1 MSDGGAGE
9 TPARRL
15 THKQAVE
22 IALNDPAVR
31 RAVAATES
39 PLAIRRRQLYHE
51 NARGVFKDLAAAG
64 FPDLQSVGD
73 LRRGHADYAGAVPVL
88 LEWIPKVSYLMLS
101 EDIVRTLSV
110 AFAKRLAAPVFL
122 RLFREPPQEVGY
134 PGEVL
139 RGGTS
144 TVSSLRG
151 AWRGPRAPLTVL
163 TNRGWASGA
172 VGLLLVTDCLLK
184 GVGPEQ
190 CVHAVQFVAPC
201 LDQAGAGQGL
211 EGAARQCWC
220 HPGEGGDGSWFDAGC
235 GVQSGEP
242 EGSGGEIV

>member
-39 PLAIRRRQLYHE
+39 PLAIQRRQLYRE
-51 NARGVFKDLAAAG
+51 NARGARTSR
-64 FPDLQSVGD
+64 Q
-73 LRRGHADYAGAVPVL
+73 RGSLTSSPLGICAEVMRIMRAPVPVL
-88 LEWIPKVSYLMLS
+88 FECCQSSYLMLS
-101 EDIVRTLSV
+101 GDIVRNTVGRVRQEARRACVLGFLSLRKRS
-110 AFAKRLAAPVFL
+110 AIRAKSSAVV
-122 RLFREPPQEVGY
+122 PQRWDETRYGAL
-134 PGEVL
+134 GEVPVRAVDRAYESRL
-139 RGGTS
+139 GERGGWPA
-144 TVSSLRG
+144 LG
-151 AWRGPRAPLTVL
+151 D
-163 TNRGWASGA
+163 
-172 VGLLLVTDCLLK
+172 GLPLK
-184 GVGPEQ
+184 GVGPEK